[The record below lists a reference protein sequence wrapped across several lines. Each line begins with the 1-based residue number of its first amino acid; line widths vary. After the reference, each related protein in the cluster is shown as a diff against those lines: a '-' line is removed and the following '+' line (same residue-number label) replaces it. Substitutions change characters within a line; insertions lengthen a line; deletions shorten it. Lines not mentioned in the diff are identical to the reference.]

1 MNEPH
6 GMTGKTN
13 NPNGRPKGSK
23 NKISIQA
30 QLQALEKELGQPL
43 EDVMAATFKKLYTDF
58 MQDLNVKEFLTFAQF
73 IMGRVMEKVQEE
85 VQHTIKD
92 ETDAELDAKLK
103 AYLQKDQENKD
114 E

>member
-1 MNEPH
+1 
-6 GMTGKTN
+6 MTN
-13 NPNGRPKGSK
+13 QNRNPAGRPKGSK

-30 QLQALEKELGQPL
+30 QLQALETELGQPL
-43 EDVMAATFKKLYTDF
+43 EEVMAATFKKLYTDF

-73 IMGRVMEKVQEE
+73 IMSRVMEKVQEE

-103 AYLQKDQENKD
+103 AYLSKNQGEKD